1 MSDCNVEKRN
11 PGERQLTTR
20 VLAMPVDTN
29 PYGYIFGG
37 WLMSQV
43 DIAGSILAN
52 QIAKGRVV
60 TVSVHDF
67 LFREPV
73 EVGDLVSCYAEMEKR
88 GKTSIKVK
96 VEVYAEREQDP
107 STMRLVAEAS
117 ITYVAVDANSRPKT
131 MD

>member
-1 MSDCNVEKRN
+1 VSSSCVEKRN
-11 PGERQLTTR
+11 PGERQLTVR

-52 QIAKGRVV
+52 QVAKGRVV
-60 TVSVHDF
+60 TVSVHEF

-73 EVGDLVSCYAEMEKR
+73 EVGDLVSCYAEMQTR
-88 GKTSIKVK
+88 GKSSIKVR

-107 STMRLVAEAS
+107 STMRLVAES
-117 ITYVAVDANSRPKT
+117 TITYVAVDEHSRPKA

>member
-1 MSDCNVEKRN
+1 MTNSSINKRN
-11 PGERQLTTR
+11 PGEHQLTTR
-20 VLAMPVDTN
+20 VLAMPSDTN

-73 EVGDLVSCYAEMEKR
+73 QVGDLVSCYAEMEKQGR
-88 GKTSIKVK
+88 SSIKVK

-107 STMRLVAEAS
+107 STMRLVAES
-117 ITYVAVDANSRPKT
+117 TITYVAVDEESRPKII
-131 MD
+131 D

>member
-1 MSDCNVEKRN
+1 MTNSSINKRN

-20 VLAMPVDTN
+20 VLAMPSDTN

-73 EVGDLVSCYAEMEKR
+73 QVGDLVSCYAEMEKQGR
-88 GKTSIKVK
+88 SSIKVK

-107 STMRLVAEAS
+107 STMRLVAES
-117 ITYVAVDANSRPKT
+117 TITYVAVDEESRPKII
-131 MD
+131 D

>member
-1 MSDCNVEKRN
+1 MPTLAVDKRN

-20 VLAMPVDTN
+20 VLAMPADTN

-52 QIAKGRVV
+52 QVAKGRVV
-60 TVSVHDF
+60 TVSVHNF
-67 LFREPV
+67 LFKEPV
-73 EVGDLVSCYAEMEKR
+73 KVGDLVSCYAEMEKQ
-88 GKTSIKVK
+88 GKSSIKVK

-107 STMRLVAEAS
+107 TTMRLVAETS
-117 ITYVAVDANSRPKT
+117 ITYVAVDKDSRPKVII
-131 MD
+131 